1 MKAFARLAGC
11 CNPIALALLY
21 VTLTTSAQAP
31 KHLPAL
37 PLSPISSTV
46 LVARMT
52 HSGRLPLPAIESLLK
67 STTISGSCTPTPCVL
82 PNVQASEVGAPVNET
97 PLVSNP
103 RNKTQLLAG
112 GNDFNCASS
121 MLGFYTSSNSGSTW
135 THTCMGTLPGQV
147 GLGHPG
153 VGYDR
158 LNTAYAI
165 GIDANLDLSGSSI
178 VFEKSTNNGAT
189 WTSPAVAVTPT
200 ISGGFTDKPWLQ
212 IDTNPG
218 SPHLNTLYISV
229 TQFDSPPSTQ
239 FFQSQISVSNSRDH
253 GKTWS
258 TATVDTA
265 LFPDVDQ
272 FSDLAIDTSGTVY
285 VSWMRCTSF
294 AQIGCG
300 GTTASLM
307 VSKSRDSGNTWS
319 SPVVLAAVNLA
330 PGCGSSFYGC
340 LPNTSE
346 PVSEIPAMG
355 VDNSGGSFA
364 GRLYAVMYNWTG
376 TFMQVQVSSSTD
388 HGATWG
394 SPVTVAP
401 PTATNDQFFPWLSV
415 SKDGTVGVTW
425 LDRRNDPNNVS
436 YEAFASLS
444 SDGGTTFPA
453 NIDLSSAPSNPFNDG
468 FGGGFMGDNT
478 GNTWVNPGPA
488 LRASWTDTR
497 SGVAQNETGGYRPE

>member
-1 MKAFARLAGC
+1 MKTFARLAGC
-11 CNPIALALLY
+11 TSPITLALLY

-31 KHLPAL
+31 NHQPAL
-37 PLSPISSTV
+37 PLTPISSGV
-46 LVARMT
+46 LVAQMV
-52 HSGRLPLPAIESLLK
+52 HSSRLPLPAIENLLRP
-67 STTISGSCTPTPCVL
+67 TTPSGSCTPTPCTL
-82 PNVQASEVGAPVNET
+82 PNVQASEGGFPVVET

-103 RNKTQLLAG
+103 RKASQLLTG
-112 GNDFNCASS
+112 GYDFNCVSS
-121 MLGFYTSSNSGSTW
+121 SLGFYTSGNSGSTW
-135 THTCMGTLPGQV
+135 TRTCMGTLPGQL
-147 GLGHPG
+147 GFGHPG

-165 GIDANLDLSGSSI
+165 GIDANFDLSGSSI
-178 VFEKSTNNGAT
+178 VFAKSGNNGLT

-229 TQFDSPPSTQ
+229 TQFDSPPPIQ
-239 FFQSQISVSNSRDH
+239 PFESQISVSNSRDH

-258 TATVDTA
+258 TATVDDVF
-265 LFPDVDQ
+265 LDVDQ

-285 VSWMRCTSF
+285 VSWMRCSPQAPF
-294 AQIGCG
+294 GCG

-307 VSKSRDSGNTWS
+307 VSKSTDGGNTWS
-319 SPVVLAAVNLA
+319 SPVLLAAVNLA
-330 PGCGSSFYGC
+330 PACHSFYGC
-340 LPNTSE
+340 LPNTLE
-346 PVSEIPAMG
+346 PVSEIPVIA

-425 LDRRNDPNNVS
+425 LDRRNDPNNVN

-444 SDGGTTFPA
+444 SDGGTTFAA
-453 NIDLSSAPSNPFNDG
+453 NIDLSSVPSNPFNDG
-468 FGGGFMGDNT
+468 FGGGFMGDNS
-478 GNTWVNPGPA
+478 GSTWANPGPT

-497 SGVAQNETGGYRPE
+497 SGVAQNETGGYRPD